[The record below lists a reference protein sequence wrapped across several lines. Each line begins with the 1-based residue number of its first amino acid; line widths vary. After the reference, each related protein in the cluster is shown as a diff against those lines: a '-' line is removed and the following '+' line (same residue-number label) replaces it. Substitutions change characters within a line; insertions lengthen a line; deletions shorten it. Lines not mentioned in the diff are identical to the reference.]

1 MTLAQ
6 FNTEVNYLEPK
17 QNNRAGELAQW
28 LRAKCSF
35 EGPESNSQQPY
46 GGSQPSLMRSD
57 ALFWCV

>member
-28 LRAKCSF
+28 LRALA
-35 EGPESNSQQPY
+35 PPQ
-46 GGSQPSLMRSD
+46 RSRVQFP
-57 ALFWCV
+57 AHNLP

>member
-35 EGPESNSQQPY
+35 EGPESNSQQP
-46 GGSQPSLMRSD
+46 
-57 ALFWCV
+57 